1 MSITIIF
8 SSCTTIHFGE
18 VLYYFQCEV
27 HLDEESTLA
36 LVSTYSAP
44 DLALLEASHHTVVS
58 CMHSGDAS
66 LQVIDVKL
74 IHAVVAMVTHQIN
87 NDERFFVAASLYLK
101 AHTRWEN
108 VSR

>member
-1 MSITIIF
+1 MHNEE
-8 SSCTTIHFGE
+8 IHFGE

-44 DLALLEASHHTVVS
+44 DLALLEALHHTVVS
-58 CMHSGDAS
+58 CMHLGDAS

-74 IHAVVAMVTHQIN
+74 IHVVVAMVPHQIN
-87 NDERFFVAASLYLK
+87 NKEQFFVVKKPGLDVADLGGY
-101 AHTRWEN
+101 EEE
-108 VSR
+108 VQEEE